1 MPLVDLLQVLP
12 GNFIVLRK
20 IASLWNIT
28 NSWMIVCNN
37 YLTILVV
44 LLFCATWPRSPLHLI
59 TITITIT
66 IINIIIIDLA
76 KVSSPPLPLPRILCI
91 KTSGS
96 ALQEKSITPW
106 TLSQTITKEKYEAAP
121 QCRRWD
127 RGRDLGPL
135 CLWASWTTWEIEEW
149 SNRQYFLRHQR

>member
-1 MPLVDLLQVLP
+1 
-12 GNFIVLRK
+12 
-20 IASLWNIT
+20 
-28 NSWMIVCNN
+28 MIVCNN

-66 IINIIIIDLA
+66 IITIIIIIIDLA

-96 ALQEKSITPW
+96 ALQEKSITP
-106 TLSQTITKEKYEAAP
+106 
-121 QCRRWD
+121 
-127 RGRDLGPL
+127 
-135 CLWASWTTWEIEEW
+135 
-149 SNRQYFLRHQR
+149 